1 VATAIFYDV
10 EFLVQAVHKATLDAA
25 CKTKLFQNPN
35 DTVRTEEM
43 GMKFLAIVLTL
54 GSLLMPVV
62 AQQNF
67 HPTAKKSETKKS
79 EVKES
84 AEPSTNCSVAA
95 HAHRFDD
102 MRLALVEITSDDA
115 CGFSFVNLEEN
126 TTGLDNH
133 FQYSDNFIVARA
145 ASYKPDAQLIRSDV
159 LTRKSIHHGTRGI
172 AIYCSACKAI
182 MMLKITNE

>member
-1 VATAIFYDV
+1 
-10 EFLVQAVHKATLDAA
+10 
-25 CKTKLFQNPN
+25 
-35 DTVRTEEM
+35 M

-54 GSLLMPVV
+54 GGLLMPVA

-67 HPTAKKSETKKS
+67 HPTAKKTAT
-79 EVKES
+79 KES
-84 AEPSTNCSVAA
+84 AEPSTNCSIAA

-115 CGFSFVNLEEN
+115 CGFSFVNLEDN

-133 FQYSDNFIVARA
+133 FQYGDNFIVARA

-172 AIYCSACKAI
+172 AIYCSMCKAI
-182 MMLKITNE
+182 MMLKITSE